1 MTFEV
6 IIPARFQSSRLPGKP
21 LADIGGKPMVQHVY
35 EQAMLS
41 KAQRVT
47 VATDDQRIASVVE
60 GFGGNVVMTS
70 TEHQSGT
77 ERLAE
82 VVDTLKLDDETVV
95 VNIQGD
101 EPLIPPSNINA
112 VAASLA
118 SQSLADM
125 ATLSTPISR
134 TDEWLDPNVCKVVCD
149 HQGYALY
156 FTRAAVP
163 YDRDGVLEGEQEL
176 KATFWRRHI
185 GIYGYRAG
193 FIRRYVAWPQS
204 PLEIIESLEQLRVLW
219 QGEKIHVQDA
229 PEVPPAGV
237 DTPAHLEAVR
247 KLVASMQQT

>member
-1 MTFEV
+1 MKFEV
-6 IIPARFQSSRLPGKP
+6 IIPARYQSSRLPGKP

-35 EQAMLS
+35 EQALQS
-41 KAQRVT
+41 DATRVT
-47 VATDDQRIASVVE
+47 VATDDERIRDVVE
-60 GFGGNVVMTS
+60 GFGGHVVMTS
-70 TEHQSGT
+70 PEHNSGT

-82 VVDTLKLDDETVV
+82 VVNTLGLDDETIV

-101 EPLIPPSNINA
+101 EPLIPPSNINT
-112 VAASLA
+112 VADSLHK
-118 SQSLADM
+118 QTLADM

-149 HQGYALY
+149 HHGYALY
-156 FTRAAVP
+156 FTRSAVP
-163 YDRDGVLEGEQEL
+163 HDRDGVLEGEQEL
-176 KATFWRRHI
+176 KAKFWRRHI

-237 DTPAHLEAVR
+237 DTHEHLEAVR
-247 KLVASMQQT
+247 KLVAAMQE

>member
-1 MTFEV
+1 MSFEV
-6 IIPARFQSSRLPGKP
+6 IIPARYQSSRLPGKP

-35 EQAMLS
+35 EQAQQS
-41 KAQRVT
+41 AAARIT
-47 VATDDQRIASVVE
+47 VATDDERIKSVVE

-70 TEHQSGT
+70 VDHQSGT

-82 VVDTLKLDDETVV
+82 VVDHLQLDDQRIV

-112 VAASLA
+112 VAQSLE
-118 SQSLADM
+118 SNRLADM

-156 FTRAAVP
+156 FTRSAVP
-163 YDRDGVLEGEQEL
+163 HDRDGVLEGESEL
-176 KATFWRRHI
+176 KARFWRRHI

-193 FIRRYVAWPQS
+193 FIRKYVTWPQS

-229 PEVPPAGV
+229 PEIPPAGV
-237 DTPAHLEAVR
+237 DTQEHLEAVR
-247 KLVASMQQT
+247 KLVASMQR